1 MTSAPP
7 RTEAA
12 PPASPPRGRSL
23 RWRLMAVALASL
35 VATLGTMSVVILAH
49 EYLKDHEKAV
59 TDYRIQAAMVARNAA
74 TAVRLEDREAGLD
87 ILGALEASPNVLS
100 AELRDESGRLLVM
113 RAWEREAPVGG
124 SDILHISQ
132 PIVVQEVKVGTVE
145 LSVELGWLREH
156 IVEYLVATVAVALA
170 AALAGYLVLTSQV
183 RRLLEP
189 LDRLSL
195 TARRVTQTGDFGLR
209 APEASRDE
217 IGDLARGFNEMLA
230 QIQARDEALA
240 GELEQRREAEG
251 RLAQLAHFDPVTHLP
266 NRHYFNERI
275 GRVLEDSRILGA
287 RAALLLVDVDDFKL
301 VNDSLGHHVGDRLL
315 EEIGRAIK
323 HQVRA
328 TDTVARL
335 GGDEFAVILEHVRG
349 REEPQRIAEK
359 VIGALSQP
367 LAADGNKVHVGV
379 SVGVAVY
386 PADAGSVAGLLR
398 CADTALY
405 DAKARGKRGYRFFE
419 AEMDQR
425 MRRRLQVE
433 GELRQALERGELFV
447 HYQPQVDLASGSHAG
462 VEALVRWRHPERGI
476 VPPGEFIAVAEETGL
491 IDGVGRFVL
500 DSALAQARVWL
511 EEGLGLGQVAINV
524 SVRQFESDAFVEEV
538 LAALGRHGIDP
549 GILELEITESLLMGG
564 SESIE
569 RIERLHR
576 AGIRFAIDDFGTGYS
591 SLGYLKR
598 APVATLKIDR
608 QFTRDL
614 GRDQEDRAIT
624 QAIIAMGRSLGLK
637 TVAEGVESGAGLDI
651 LRRMECTMAQG
662 YVISRPLPA
671 ADIPAFIRSWTP
683 AGSR

>member
-12 PPASPPRGRSL
+12 PPASPPHGRSL

-35 VATLGTMSVVILAH
+35 VATLVTMSVVILAH

-74 TAVRLEDREAGLD
+74 TSVRLEDREAGLD
-87 ILGALEASPNVLS
+87 ILGALEASPNVVS

-132 PIVVQEVKVGTVE
+132 PILVQEVKVGTVE

-156 IVEYLVATVAVALA
+156 IIEYLAATVVVALA
-170 AALAGYLVLTSQV
+170 AALAGYLVLTTQV

-189 LDRLSL
+189 LDRLSF

-275 GRVLEDSRILGA
+275 GRVLDDSRILGA

-386 PADAGSVAGLLR
+386 PADAGTVAGLLR

-476 VPPGEFIAVAEETGL
+476 VLPGEFIAIAEETGL

-500 DSALAQARVWL
+500 DSSLAQARVWL

-538 LAALGRHGIDP
+538 LAALGRHGIEP

-598 APVATLKIDR
+598 APVTTLKIDR